1 MEPLSQRADEGRRT
15 GWNFLLIF
23 VALAIGIV
31 TAGYFAYQAYTHHYS
46 VGVERQLSTV
56 AELKVVELTQWRK
69 ERLGDGSQFSQNP
82 AFASLVRRFFKNPAD
97 ADAQGQLQAWLGKF
111 QACDQYDRVR
121 LLDVQGNVR
130 LTVAADQQP
139 EADVVKRRL
148 PEILQAGEVVLQDFY
163 RSEHDQRV
171 YLALLVPL
179 LDDLVGGRPLGVLM
193 LRIDPE
199 SFLYPFIKR
208 WPTPSLT
215 AETLLVRREGND
227 VVFLNELRFQTHTAL
242 NLRVPLNRIALP
254 AAKAALGVEGGT
266 EGIDYRGVQV
276 VAALRTIPDSP
287 WSLVARMDQAE
298 SYAPLRE
305 WLGLVV
311 GLVVALLFGAGAA
324 VGLIWRQ
331 QRVHF
336 YRERFQAAESLRE
349 SEQSYHALFENML
362 NGFAYCKML
371 YDEQEQP
378 VDFVYLA
385 VNKAFEQLTGLKEV
399 VGKPVSAVLPGI
411 RQVSPE
417 VFAAYG
423 RVAKTGQPETFEFDF
438 KSLNQWLAIAVYS
451 PAQGYFV
458 AVFDNI
464 TARKRAEEALR
475 ESETKFRTL
484 VENVPQKI
492 FLKGLDLR
500 WRSVNENFARDLGV
514 RPEALEGKSDY
525 DFFPKA
531 LADKYRADDERVMR
545 TGQAEELEEQ
555 YLQQGRECWVRTIK
569 TPVRNEKGEITGIF
583 GIFWDI
589 TERKQAEAALLQE
602 KTFADKLLNAPRD
615 TVFLSEPATG
625 KPIRWNQRFAEVSGY
640 TDAEIAGMKA
650 PDDFYDADELKK
662 AQDYLDKITAKGQ
675 GVVELALV
683 TKQGLHIPFE
693 YATTVVESAEGKTL
707 LLSIGRDV
715 TERKQAETAL
725 RESEARLNF
734 ALEKVQT
741 GAWDLNLLDH
751 SASRTLIHDLIFG
764 YTTLLPVWTYE
775 MFLEHVLPEDRAEV
789 NRKFLEAAATQ
800 SDWNFEC
807 RIRRTDG
814 EVRWIFA
821 AGGHERNATG
831 KPVRMSGIVQ
841 DITAHKR
848 AEENLHRQEQELR
861 DRNTE
866 LERFLYT
873 VSHDLKSP
881 VVTVRTFLGY
891 LEQDVAAL
899 DAERT
904 KKDLVYIRAAAE
916 KMGRLLDD
924 VLELSRIGRVV
935 NPPVRIMFRTIT
947 EEALHAVAGQIAE
960 RGVRVQLAG
969 EDVPLYGDRLRLGEI
984 WQNLVENAVKFMGA
998 QPTPSIE
1005 LGWEPRGAERVFF
1018 VRDNGIGIDPRFQAK
1033 VFGLF
1038 EKLDPKAEG
1047 TGIGLALVKRI
1058 VELYA
1063 GRIWLESAGLGQ
1075 GTCFYF
1081 TLPKTMQQPE
1091 EGTKP

>member
-1 MEPLSQRADEGRRT
+1 MQPLKQRADESRRT
-15 GWNFLLIF
+15 GWSFLLIF
-23 VALAIGIV
+23 VVLASGIISV
-31 TAGYFAYQAYTHHYS
+31 GYLAYQSFERHFR
-46 VGVERQLSTV
+46 VEMERQLT
-56 AELKVVELTQWRK
+56 AIADLKVSELVQWRM
-69 ERLGDGSQFSQNP
+69 ERLGDGD
-82 AFASLVRRFFKNPAD
+82 LFFKNPAFSSLVRRYLERPED
-97 ADAQGQLQAWLGKF
+97 ADTQRQLQDWIGKVQTYNRYDQIRVVDAQGVTRMSIPV
-111 QACDQYDRVR
+111 DRSPM
-121 LLDVQGNVR
+121 
-130 LTVAADQQP
+130 AAS
-139 EADVVKRRL
+139 VLKRI
-148 PEILQAGEVVLQDFY
+148 PEILQSGQVQFLDFY
-163 RSEHDQRV
+163 RNEHNQRI
-171 YLALLVPL
+171 YLAVMIPL
-179 LDDLVGGRPLGVLM
+179 YDLADASRPLGVLK

-199 SFLYPFIKR
+199 VYLYPFIKR
-208 WPTPSLT
+208 WPLPRQT
-215 AETLLVRREGND
+215 AETLLVRREGNE
-227 VVFLNELRFQTHTAL
+227 VVFLNELRFQTNTAL
-242 NLRVPLNRIALP
+242 KLRAPLDRVALP
-254 AAKAALGVEGGT
+254 AAHAALGHEGVM
-266 EGIDYRGVQV
+266 EGLDYRGVPA
-276 VAALRTIPDSP
+276 VAALRSIPDSP
-287 WSLVARMDQAE
+287 WALVARMDKAE
-298 SYAPLRE
+298 VYAPLRE
-305 WLGLVV
+305 RLWMVLVMV
-311 GLVVALLFGAGAA
+311 IVLLFGAGA
-324 VGLIWRQ
+324 GLGLAWRQ
-331 QRVHF
+331 QRVRF
-336 YRERFQAAESLRE
+336 YQERFQAAESLRE
-349 SEQSYHALFENML
+349 SEQSYQALFENML

-371 YDEQEQP
+371 YDEQQQP

-385 VNKAFEQLTGLKEV
+385 VNKAFEQLTGLKDV
-399 VGKPVSAVLPGI
+399 VGKPVSVVLPGI

-417 VFAAYG
+417 LFAAYD
-423 RVAKTGQPETFEFDF
+423 RVATSGQPESFEFDL
-438 KSLNQWLAIAVYS
+438 KSLKQWLSIAVYR

-464 TARKRAEEALR
+464 TERKRAE
-475 ESETKFRTL
+475 
-484 VENVPQKI
+484 V
-492 FLKGLDLR
+492 
-500 WRSVNENFARDLGV
+500 
-514 RPEALEGKSDY
+514 
-525 DFFPKA
+525 
-531 LADKYRADDERVMR
+531 
-545 TGQAEELEEQ
+545 
-555 YLQQGRECWVRTIK
+555 
-569 TPVRNEKGEITGIF
+569 
-583 GIFWDI
+583 
-589 TERKQAEAALLQE
+589 ALLQE

-615 TVFLSEPATG
+615 TVFLLEPATG

-650 PDDFYDADELKK
+650 PDDFYDAEELKK
-662 AQDYLDKITAKGQ
+662 AQDYLDKITSKGQ

-693 YATTVVESAEGKTL
+693 YVTTVVESAEGKTW

-751 SASRTLIHDLIFG
+751 SASRTLIHDRIFG

-775 MFLEHVLPEDRAEV
+775 IFLDHVLPEDRAEV
-789 NRKFLEAAATQ
+789 DRKFREATATQ

-814 EVRWIFA
+814 KVRWIFS
-821 AGGHERNATG
+821 AGGQERNAAG

-841 DITAHKR
+841 DITERKR
-848 AEENLHRQEQELR
+848 IEEHLRQQEQELR
-861 DRNTE
+861 DRNAE

-891 LEQDVAAL
+891 LEQDVAAS

-935 NPPVRIMFRTIT
+935 SPPVRIMFRTVI
-947 EEALHAVAGQIAE
+947 EDALHAVAGQIAE

-969 EDVPLYGDRLRLGEI
+969 EDVALYGDRLRLGEI
-984 WQNLVENAVKFMGA
+984 WQNLVENAVKFMGD
-998 QPTPSIE
+998 QPAPCIE
-1005 LGWEPRGAERVFF
+1005 LGWEARGAERVFF
-1018 VRDNGIGIDPRFQAK
+1018 VRDNGIGIEPRFQAK

-1058 VELYA
+1058 VELNA
-1063 GRIWLESAGLGQ
+1063 GRIWLKSAGLGH

-1081 TLPKTMQQPE
+1081 TLPKIMQQPE